1 MLVHFRE
8 KLAKLDNKEELLARA
23 VAFMSGYKDEA
34 NVKQRSL
41 LFSQENMVSYVLR
54 PGF

>member
-1 MLVHFRE
+1 MSQCLFKLKRVPEAMLVHFRE

-34 NVKQRSL
+34 NVKQR
-41 LFSQENMVSYVLR
+41 
-54 PGF
+54 